1 MTSRETTNSRHT
13 PVKAG
18 ILGWPAKHSRSPLIH
33 DYWLKMYG
41 IEGSYEKLP
50 ATAEDFEKIV
60 RGLVDAGYAG
70 ANVTAP
76 HKEAAFALA
85 DLADARTAQLKAA
98 NLLVFKDGAI
108 HASNTDGYGFLQ
120 SLGGGPDDAGFN
132 KNWDKNWSA
141 HPVALLGAG
150 GASRA
155 IIGVL
160 VEAGVPELRISNRT
174 LEKIDTLRFLC
185 EGTPTNISA
194 VAWDGRAAMLE
205 GCGLLVNTT
214 SLGMSGQPP
223 LDISLDHLPDFAAV
237 VDIVYAPLQTPLL
250 RAAALKGLRAVDG
263 LGMLLHQAVPSF
275 AAWFGV
281 KPEVTPEL
289 RQLIVTNLEGKG

>member
-1 MTSRETTNSRHT
+1 MTSGKTLNRINT

-18 ILGWPAKHSRSPLIH
+18 ILGWPVTHSRSPLIH
-33 DYWLKMYG
+33 NYWLKMHG

-50 ATAEDFEKIV
+50 ATVEDFEKV
-60 RGLVDAGYAG
+60 VKGLVGAGYAG

-76 HKEAAFALA
+76 HKESAFALA
-85 DLADARTAQLKAA
+85 DFADASTTQLKAA
-98 NLLVFKDGAI
+98 NLLVFKGGAI

-120 SLGGGPDDAGFN
+120 SLGGGSDEAGY
-132 KNWDKNWSA
+132 DKNWSTN
-141 HPVALLGAG
+141 PVALLGAG

-155 IIGVL
+155 IIGAL
-160 VEAGVPELRISNRT
+160 VDAGIPELRISNRT

-194 VAWDGRAAMLE
+194 VPWGDRAAMLE

-223 LDISLDHLPDFAAV
+223 LDISLDRLPDFAAV
-237 VDIVYAPLQTPLL
+237 VDIVYAPLETPLL
-250 RAAALKGLRAVDG
+250 KVAALKGLRAVDG

-275 AAWFGV
+275 KAWFGV

-289 RQLIVTNLEGKG
+289 RRLIVTNLEGKS